1 MIIHVDESWRIK
13 SDVRSWQIEELQGK
27 SRKVWRPVAWVI
39 TLERARRYLLRYGV
53 CPSAFAAV
61 EETWECRDPFD
72 PDGKRGFCWQFDEV
86 FPAGSSEAR
95 SLAKMTVRV
104 WGSAAPEVDS
114 QAVES
119 FRYEKTPLPEDTRLE
134 TASAHG
140 YVIQVGTQWRIRQA
154 PYEWYVEKFHR
165 KKTPWEPKAYCAN
178 LLDAMNTLLQR
189 RIWLIEGD
197 DPRVIITERETIR
210 QEILSAWRAVGMVM
224 EAA

>member
-1 MIIHVDESWRIK
+1 MIIHIDECWRIR

-27 SRKVWRPVAWVI
+27 SRRIWRAVAWVN
-39 TLERARRYLLRYGV
+39 TLERARRYLLRRGV

-61 EETWECRDPFD
+61 EETLECRDPFD

-86 FPAGSSEAR
+86 FPAESPEAR

-104 WGSAAPEVDS
+104 WGGVAPEVDS
-114 QAVES
+114 LAVES
-119 FRYEKTPLPEDTRLE
+119 SKRRKTPLPEDTRLE
-134 TASAHG
+134 RASSG
-140 YVIQVGTQWRIRQA
+140 GLVIRVGSQWRIREA

-165 KKTPWEPKAYCAN
+165 KKTPWEPEAYCAN

-197 DPRVIITERETIR
+197 DPRAIITERETIR
-210 QEILSAWRAVGMVM
+210 QEILSAWQTVQVNL